1 MEVEDLAEPRRE
13 AVTLHEVRKTHG
25 AARDLVLVRGADAAT
40 GGADGI
46 DALRALARAVERNV
60 RRQDHGAIRAD
71 LEAVVHLDAALDE
84 HVRFAEQGFERDHD
98 TVADHALHA
107 RVQDAGGNQR
117 QDRLGA
123 VDDEGVARVVAA
135 LETRDRADPLGEQ
148 VHDLALAFVAPLGA
162 DDDEILG
169 HLGVTGDC

>member
-1 MEVEDLAEPRRE
+1 MCEGR
-13 AVTLHEVRKTHG
+13 
-25 AARDLVLVRGADAAT
+25 
-40 GGADGI
+40 I
-46 DALRALARAVERNV
+46 S
-60 RRQDHGAIRAD
+60 GAIRAD

-98 TVADHALHA
+98 AVADHALHA
-107 RVQDAGGNQR
+107 RVQDAGGDQR

-123 VDDEGVARVVAA
+123 IDDEGVAGVVAA

-148 VHDLALAFVAPLGA
+148 VHDLALAFVTPLGA

-169 HLGVTGDC
+169 HLEVTSDC